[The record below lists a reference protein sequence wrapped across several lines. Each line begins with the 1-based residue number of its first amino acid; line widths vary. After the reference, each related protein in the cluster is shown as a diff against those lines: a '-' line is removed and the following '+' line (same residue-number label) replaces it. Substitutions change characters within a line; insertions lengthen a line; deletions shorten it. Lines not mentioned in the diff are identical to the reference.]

1 MRVRKRSDRAN
12 PMPGRS
18 PMSDTL
24 QHVRNLRS
32 HPPAPHKP
40 YEETSDEEPDTAE
53 ESDPAPPWNQA
64 EVGIP
69 IPGPPNYR
77 TSQNFHHE

>member
-1 MRVRKRSDRAN
+1 
-12 PMPGRS
+12 
-18 PMSDTL
+18 MSDTL

-32 HPPAPHKP
+32 HPPAPHEP

-53 ESDPAPPWNQA
+53 ESDPALPWNQA